1 MHLET
6 NMPIKAKIIKKIK
19 QTGPINIADYMDICL
34 NDAQYGYY
42 KKQTIFGKKGDFVTS
57 PEICQTFGEML
68 AIWAIASWQQ
78 LNKPP
83 SFNFCEM
90 GPGRG
95 TLMSDMIRTFLKI
108 CPEFLNAA
116 NIILIESSEQLKHQQ
131 KQLLAPYINE
141 SININWMTHFLHLP
155 QKPIILIANELLD
168 ALPIEQYIYQN
179 NAFFMRK
186 ITLNKQ
192 NELEFVIDDT
202 PANIKNYIN
211 FLPEEAIVEVSPTQ
225 EKLITNISEHIS
237 KYSGFALFIDYG
249 ELKPCYQ
256 DSLQAVKNHKYA
268 NIFESPG
275 KADLTS
281 HINFYNLAK
290 IAQKYNCNCFGKTQ
304 SEFLTSLGICERG
317 KILKKH
323 AIDRLINPQA
333 MGTLFKVMAI
343 SNSNNV
349 PFNFNEGNKI
359 I

>member
-1 MHLET
+1 MHLKT

-83 SFNFCEM
+83 RFNFCEM

-186 ITLNKQ
+186 ITLNEQ
-192 NELEFVIDDT
+192 NELEFVIDDI
-202 PANIKNYIN
+202 PANIEELTD
-211 FLPEEAIVEVSPTQ
+211 FLPNKAIIEISPAQIYLTT
-225 EKLITNISEHIS
+225 KIAKHIS
-237 KYSGFALFIDYG
+237 KYSGLALFIDYG
-249 ELKPCYQ
+249 ELKPSFG
-256 DSLQAVKNHKYA
+256 DSLQAVNDHKYV
-268 NIFESPG
+268 NIFDSLG
-275 KADLTS
+275 KADLTA
-281 HINFYNLAK
+281 HVNFYNLAK
-290 IAQKYNCNCFGKTQ
+290 IAKSYNCNCFGKTQ